1 MDGFFRKLGSERRP
15 GLRIIKTGIAAT
27 LCVAVCSLLKLDEP
41 FLAVIAAVLSMGRS
55 IDFSV
60 RSGKNKMIGVLI
72 GTAIGFGC
80 ASISPANAGLC
91 GLGVILSLYL
101 CQVLRLEGAG
111 SLTCFAFAAVLFG
124 SAQQQ
129 PALYAV
135 VSAENALI
143 GIAASIA
150 VNLFIF
156 PPNYAAEVRR
166 IYALLREMTDVAIG
180 DAAAMRQA
188 DTEELQA
195 LIGQLS
201 GDVRLY
207 VSETKLMRGDDD
219 EVFGISCRVSAYR
232 MILEELN
239 ALNSLELWTKAA
251 VPGDLR
257 CVYDY
262 HIGRLRKLRGHVEE
276 AQGGGAKKKRR
287 RWRVAKRREKK

>member
-1 MDGFFRKLGSERRP
+1 MDGFFRKIGSERKL

-27 LCVAVCSLLKLDEP
+27 LCVAVCSLLKLNEP

-55 IDFSV
+55 IDLSV
-60 RSGKNKMIGVLI
+60 RAGKNKMIGVLI
-72 GTAIGFGC
+72 GAAIGFAL

-91 GLGVILSLYL
+91 GIGVILSLYL

-124 SAQQQ
+124 SAQKL
-129 PALYAV
+129 PWLYAL

-143 GIAASIA
+143 GIAASVA

-156 PPNYAAEVRR
+156 PPNYAEEVTRF
-166 IYALLREMTDVAIG
+166 YKLLREKTDAAIA

-188 DTEELQA
+188 DTEELEA
-195 LIGQLS
+195 LTRQLS
-201 GDVRLY
+201 GSVRLY

-232 MILEELN
+232 LIREELD
-239 ALNSLELWTKAA
+239 ALNSLELWAKPE
-251 VPGDLR
+251 VPENLR
-257 CVYDY
+257 SVYEY
-262 HIGRLRKLRGHVEE
+262 HMDRLQKLRRHADELHKD
-276 AQGGGAKKKRR
+276 GAEKKRR
-287 RWRVAKRREKK
+287 RWRAVKRHGGK